1 MIRQTYLEARQEGS
15 MTSQGVLNGDYTTI
29 LNQPLVI
36 SDGDEL
42 SLEKAFV
49 DTIDITDNHILID
62 EDLTA
67 SISYYTY
74 ADMGGWGV
82 NINVGQKQ
90 TALSFLQRSRFYS
103 TAPNSPF
110 TSGQDK
116 GVLCQ
121 FKRSSY
127 LADYEIVGVVT
138 FRANT
143 IAIPT
148 FLGGNIT
155 VSYNSFDNVR
165 RTNQYQLPEQPSKA
179 LGTNDTN
186 TFFIGLGTNEF
197 PQMVVSKTNPDIR
210 VTDADS
216 LKYNVTF
223 VSSDGSNDFRGD
235 TLIPTLRTKTFNIKK
250 GRYNPEGIV
259 NEINSSTG
267 GIAGLQGTT
276 PIDPSPNIQSLFK
289 TPSSDVSD
297 DLGPHFLTTNDFVPM
312 GELAGTDNDRF
323 YDRYFFVHN
332 NGLTYQIF
340 MYEFLNSADKG
351 AMMGSSQGIQFEYDS
366 LTSSIN
372 IIAMHSPLFIPASSS
387 NTTPINL
394 GFNYQVSY
402 VDDGSAGADSVLT
415 PYIIND
421 SRNVPPLPDQGIRNT
436 YQTDL
441 GGVFISDLQPRSF
454 WESLGFNVP
463 QISANPIYKLIEDG
477 YAVSGI
483 TGPDVTTSPMG
494 NIDLPQFDLEITKNL
509 TGNFVDIASIRSLS
523 SFNNY
528 VRAPDV
534 NTGMDDNLGIGLNMF
549 ASSITNTFKI
559 EADSRITGSELDSAY
574 YLVEVDLHQ
583 NKLLDA
589 DGGEKRTIAGIIN
602 RFYSISSYTALEGGF
617 TYIHRGEP
625 MIINSL
631 HIRILMP
638 DGTLV
643 RSLGS
648 DNAVFLKLVTRIQEQ
663 IQNIKKPTK

>member
-1 MIRQTYLEARQEGS
+1 MIRQTYLEARQEGT

-62 EDLTA
+62 EDITA
-67 SISYYTY
+67 SISYYMY

-90 TALSFLQRSRFYS
+90 PALSFLQRSRFYGI
-103 TAPNSPF
+103 AANCPF
-110 TSGQDK
+110 TSGQGK
-116 GVLCQ
+116 AILCQ
-121 FKRSSY
+121 FKNSTY
-127 LADYEIVGVVT
+127 LADYEITKVVT

-186 TFFIGLGTNEF
+186 TYFITLGTNEF
-197 PQMVVSKTNPDIR
+197 PQMIVSKTNPDIR
-210 VTDADS
+210 VAAADS
-216 LKYNVTF
+216 IKYNVAS
-223 VSSDGSNDFRGD
+223 VSSDGSDDFAGD
-235 TLIPTLRTKTFNIKK
+235 ATLIPTLRTKTLNIKK

-259 NEINSSTG
+259 NELNSSTG

-276 PIDPSPNIQSLFK
+276 PKDPSPNIQSLFK

-297 DLGPHFLTTNDFVPM
+297 ELGPHFLTTNDFISM
-312 GELAGTDNDRF
+312 GENAGTDNDRF
-323 YDRYFFVHN
+323 YDKYFFAHN
-332 NGLTYQIF
+332 NGLTYQVF
-340 MYEFLNSADKG
+340 MYDFLNSADKG
-351 AMMGSSQGIQFEYDS
+351 AMIGSSQGIQFEYDS

-372 IIAMHSPLFIPASSS
+372 IIAMHTPLFIPASSS
-387 NTTPINL
+387 NTTALNL

-402 VDDGSAGADSVLT
+402 VNDGSTGSDISIT

-421 SRNVPPLPDQGIRNT
+421 SKDTPPRPDQGIRNT

-463 QISANPIYKLIEDG
+463 QISANPIYVNGEYPLDG
-477 YAVSGI
+477 IV
-483 TGPDVTTSPMG
+483 GPDVTTSPMASVE
-494 NIDLPQFDLEITKNL
+494 LAKFDLEITKNL
-509 TGNFVDIASIRSLS
+509 TGNFVDIASIRSLA

-528 VRAPDV
+528 VRAPDINV
-534 NTGMDDNLGIGLNMF
+534 GMDDNLGIGLNMF
-549 ASSITNTFKI
+549 ASSVTNTFKI

-583 NKLLDA
+583 NKMLDA

-643 RSLGS
+643 KNLGT